1 MMVVV
6 LLKIFVN
13 ACLVSNR
20 LVNTV
25 DFESR
30 NLVMVNLVRVATDQ
44 NVSTLIAREMDKQI
58 DYLR

>member
-1 MMVVV
+1 MVVV

-13 ACLVSNR
+13 ACLVSSR

-30 NLVMVNLVRVATDQ
+30 NLVMVNLVHVATDL
-44 NVSTLIAREMDKQI
+44 NVSTLIAREMDKKI
-58 DYLR
+58 DGLS

>member
-1 MMVVV
+1 MVVV

-44 NVSTLIAREMDKQI
+44 SVSTLIAREMDKQI